1 MENLGIKIELD
12 RDNIITEQAMKL
24 LTDYY
29 CRDKEPSP
37 QYAFA
42 RAATCY
48 SPNNEFAQKI
58 YDYVSKGWFMFASP
72 VLSNA
77 ILPGEKVKA

>member
-1 MENLGIKIELD
+1 MENLGIKIDLD
-12 RDNIITEQAMKL
+12 RDNIITDQAMKL

-48 SPNNEFAQKI
+48 SPDKAFAQRI

-77 ILPGEKVKA
+77 VYQEKR

>member
-48 SPNNEFAQKI
+48 SPNNEFEQKI
-58 YDYVSKGWFMFASP
+58 
-72 VLSNA
+72 
-77 ILPGEKVKA
+77 